1 MEKVRQ
7 FFRQNLIYFIIVLSC
22 LVYLLYGFIN
32 VEKSGKTMEQI
43 VADSAI
49 IFCFGTFMSE
59 LFEVQGIRMGE
70 DSDAVKATNKL
81 HADTVEGINDEI
93 DYLDEFCDEVTK
105 ETIKKTQ
112 IRFLNV
118 AGIKYDDFVNKTYDL
133 SKLDRKEKWFT
144 QKWLRKAR
152 GVHITPLLSSELTTD
167 DTKID
172 DPLYLGKTKRQY
184 RKWSSIIHSFSKI
197 AVAVI
202 FGYYTYNLIE
212 NFAWGYLIWTLL
224 QIMIFIVLGVL
235 TMMNAYF
242 FITDDLRN
250 RKIRKIDWLYKF
262 KIWVKKKKEEEERN
276 ANNKEERGIDTRIGE
291 VQYEQTNVSTEHSTT
306 I

>member
-1 MEKVRQ
+1 
-7 FFRQNLIYFIIVLSC
+7 
-22 LVYLLYGFIN
+22 
-32 VEKSGKTMEQI
+32 
-43 VADSAI
+43 
-49 IFCFGTFMSE
+49 
-59 LFEVQGIRMGE
+59 MGE

-133 SKLDRKEKWFT
+133 SKLDKKEKWFT
-144 QKWLRKAR
+144 EKWLRKAR

-184 RKWSSIIHSFSKI
+184 RKWSSIKHSFSKI

-262 KIWVKKKKEEEERN
+262 KIWVKKKKEEEEKN